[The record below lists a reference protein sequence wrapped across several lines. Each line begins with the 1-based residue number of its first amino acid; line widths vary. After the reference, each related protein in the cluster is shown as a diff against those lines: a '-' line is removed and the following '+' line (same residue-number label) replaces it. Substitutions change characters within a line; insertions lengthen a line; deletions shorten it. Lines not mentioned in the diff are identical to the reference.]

1 MEALTTPSWR
11 KASYSD
17 NGGNCVEVAGH
28 NSHVLVRDTQNRA
41 GAALKFTPTAWRSFA
56 DQLKRS

>member
-1 MEALTTPSWR
+1 MEAMTTPSWR

-28 NSHVLVRDTQNRA
+28 HSHVLVRDTQNRT

-56 DQLKRS
+56 GQLKQS